1 MKLAELIQL
10 NLIKYPLQTST
21 KVEVIKE
28 LIALLAENRAIS
40 NGEEI
45 LKSVMEREKILST
58 GLGNGV
64 AIPHCK
70 TSSVEDFAIALGI
83 HPQGVDF
90 QSLDHKPSHIIFLL
104 VGPENKPGFHIRLL
118 SRISRIISKEDV
130 RKQILASKS
139 AEEVFQIFQAEEAS
153 FLEINL

>member
-1 MKLAELIQL
+1 MKLAELIRI
-10 NLIKYPLQTST
+10 NLIKYPLLAST
-21 KVEVIKE
+21 KVEIIKE
-28 LIALLAENRAIS
+28 LLSLLQENGILMDP
-40 NGEEI
+40 EEMLTSI
-45 LKSVMEREKILST
+45 MEREKILST

-70 TSSVEDFAIALGI
+70 TNSVEHFAIALGI

-90 QSLDHKPSHIIFLL
+90 QSLDHKPAHIIFLL
-104 VGPENKPGFHIRLL
+104 VGPDNKPGFHIRLL

-130 RKQILASKS
+130 RRQILASQS